1 MGVGSV
7 MKLRDYV
14 VRYCL
19 IELRCGECHTHTALD
34 PAFFLARRGDIE
46 SSELAKD
53 MVCPACGSMDIALH
67 PVSPVQAV
75 TEPEDIVSARRLQ
88 RSEAQA

>member
-1 MGVGSV
+1 

-19 IELRCGECHTHTALD
+19 IELRCGECHSHTALD

-46 SSELAKD
+46 SNELAKD
-53 MVCPACGSMDIALH
+53 MVCPACGSQDISLH
-67 PVSPVQAV
+67 AVSPVRA
-75 TEPEDIVSARRLQ
+75 TTTPEDAPSPRRLL
-88 RSEAQA
+88 RTDAQV

>member
-1 MGVGSV
+1 

-34 PAFFLARRGDIE
+34 PAFFLARRGNID

-53 MVCPACGSMDIALH
+53 LVCPACGSQDIKLDA
-67 PVSPVQAV
+67 VSPVQAAAG
-75 TEPEDIVSARRLQ
+75 I
-88 RSEAQA
+88 